1 MCALQVLDIGRS
13 NSLWRLP
20 SALLSLPQLR
30 RLLLSN
36 KAVGQGLLER
46 LELRS
51 PNPVDVECDNYDSD
65 SDYYGWG
72 AEEDTGDLD
81 ADAY

>member
-1 MCALQVLDIGRS
+1 MLDIGRCS
-13 NSLWRLP
+13 SLWRLP

-30 RLLLSN
+30 RVVLSN
-36 KAVGQGLLER
+36 KAVGQNLLER

-65 SDYYGWG
+65 SAYDAWG
-72 AEEDTGDLD
+72 EEDQGDSD
-81 ADAY
+81 AEA